1 VNRETKRLLQRQGQL
16 GADGTPVATARDPRT
31 TTKPRPAPGAD
42 RPSIGSRVGEYF
54 REVRNELVK
63 VAWPPRSEV
72 INYSAVVLVTL
83 ICIVLVI
90 FGLNWIFG
98 HIVIWLF
105 SRPS

>member
-16 GADGTPVATARDPRT
+16 ESDGVTPRATRREPATRQRS
-31 TTKPRPAPGAD
+31 APGAD
-42 RPSIGSRVGEYF
+42 RPSFGSRVGDYF

-83 ICIVLVI
+83 IVIVFLI
-90 FGLNWIFG
+90 FLLNWAFG

-105 SRPS
+105 TRPSS